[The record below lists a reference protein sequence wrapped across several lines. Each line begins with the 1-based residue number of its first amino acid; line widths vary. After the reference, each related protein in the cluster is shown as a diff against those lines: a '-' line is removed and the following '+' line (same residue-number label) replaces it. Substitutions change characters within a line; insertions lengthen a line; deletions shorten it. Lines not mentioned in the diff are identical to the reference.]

1 MVVRKT
7 EYPRSYLVKTEKGG
21 MLRRNRSA
29 LLIICRRKNPETV
42 HSDIEDSEITQNPK
56 VENEETLS
64 TSNTETTT
72 PLPATTTISLENSQV
87 PPQVTRS
94 GRNVKP
100 PTRLD
105 L

>member
-29 LLIICRRKNPETV
+29 LLIICLRKNPETV
-42 HSDIEDSEITQNPK
+42 HSDIEDSEITQNPE

-72 PLPATTTISLENSQV
+72 PLPTTTTISLENSQV
-87 PPQVTRS
+87 PPQVARS